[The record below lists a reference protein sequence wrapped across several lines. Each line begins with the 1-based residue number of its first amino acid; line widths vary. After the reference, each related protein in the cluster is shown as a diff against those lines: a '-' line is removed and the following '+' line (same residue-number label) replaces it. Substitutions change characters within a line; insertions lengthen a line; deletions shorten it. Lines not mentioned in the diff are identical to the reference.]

1 MKSVRRFAS
10 SSAICVAQ
18 HCARS
23 TSACERPAVQLLTSR
38 MPSYAETQ
46 RSALSAMCAAQGRRE
61 QTCLSLRVE
70 MRGVRRSAS
79 SSAMSVAQRRA
90 VSTRLCERPALKRL
104 TTREA
109 TSCRETKAQPAF
121 SSTRL
126 DATRSGTCSKGT

>member
-1 MKSVRRFAS
+1 MKSVRRSAS

-18 HCARS
+18 HCTEHQR
-23 TSACERPAVQLLTSR
+23 CERPAVQLLTSR
-38 MPSYAETQ
+38 MPSYAEIQ